1 MANIT
6 PRHDKAGNVIS
17 YRIRVSRGYDLE
29 GNKLKPYEMTFKP
42 APGMTRRQA
51 EKEVQRQALLF
62 EEQCRQGYAPDNRQT
77 FAQYAAYAMQC
88 KEQAG
93 RKRRTLER
101 YQDLLQRI
109 NAGIGHIKLAE
120 LRPQHLTAFYNQ
132 LRQAGVRTS
141 SGVAAPIADFRAVM
155 AQKQLTRERLAA
167 CSGVSPTTI
176 TSLCK
181 GNRIQAQ
188 CAEKLADALEMDK
201 AALFSFQVSTKPLAE
216 KTVLEYHRLIASVL
230 AQAEKEMLVPY
241 NAAEKVVNK
250 PKSALSHPVNYFQ
263 PEELERIRDA
273 LEQEPLKWQVI
284 THLLLVTGCRRG
296 EIMGLKWSAVD
307 LQAGTLRIENNLLY
321 SRKLGV
327 YEDTTKTETSA
338 RVIRIPEETAQLLRR
353 YREEWET
360 LRQTYGASWNSY
372 LQIPTGSGELH
383 SQRAEFLF
391 IREEAGKVGYPMNP
405 DSPTGWLAAFS
416 KRHNLPHINPHAFRH
431 TLASVLCMQNIDI
444 TTIRKWLGHK
454 SVTTTLNIYE
464 HILEQGKE
472 QVVNCVSDVIL
483 KKHTP
488 AKGQA

>member
-1 MANIT
+1 M
-6 PRHDKAGNVIS
+6 
-17 YRIRVSRGYDLE
+17 
-29 GNKLKPYEMTFKP
+29 
-42 APGMTRRQA
+42 
-51 EKEVQRQALLF
+51 
-62 EEQCRQGYAPDNRQT
+62 
-77 FAQYAAYAMQC
+77 
-88 KEQAG
+88 
-93 RKRRTLER
+93 
-101 YQDLLQRI
+101 
-109 NAGIGHIKLAE
+109 
-120 LRPQHLTAFYNQ
+120 
-132 LRQAGVRTS
+132 
-141 SGVAAPIADFRAVM
+141 
-155 AQKQLTRERLAA
+155 
-167 CSGVSPTTI
+167 
-176 TSLCK
+176 
-181 GNRIQAQ
+181 
-188 CAEKLADALEMDK
+188 
-201 AALFSFQVSTKPLAE
+201 
-216 KTVLEYHRLIASVL
+216 
-230 AQAEKEMLVPY
+230 
-241 NAAEKVVNK
+241 
-250 PKSALSHPVNYFQ
+250 
-263 PEELERIRDA
+263 
-273 LEQEPLKWQVI
+273 KWQVI

-307 LQAGTLRIENNLLY
+307 LQAGALRIENNLLY

-444 TTIRKWLGHK
+444 TTISKWLGHK

-483 KKHTP
+483 KKHIP

>member
-1 MANIT
+1 M
-6 PRHDKAGNVIS
+6 R
-17 YRIRVSRGYDLE
+17 
-29 GNKLKPYEMTFKP
+29 
-42 APGMTRRQA
+42 
-51 EKEVQRQALLF
+51 
-62 EEQCRQGYAPDNRQT
+62 
-77 FAQYAAYAMQC
+77 
-88 KEQAG
+88 
-93 RKRRTLER
+93 RKR
-101 YQDLLQRI
+101 
-109 NAGIGHIKLAE
+109 
-120 LRPQHLTAFYNQ
+120 
-132 LRQAGVRTS
+132 
-141 SGVAAPIADFRAVM
+141 
-155 AQKQLTRERLAA
+155 
-167 CSGVSPTTI
+167 
-176 TSLCK
+176 
-181 GNRIQAQ
+181 
-188 CAEKLADALEMDK
+188 
-201 AALFSFQVSTKPLAE
+201 
-216 KTVLEYHRLIASVL
+216 
-230 AQAEKEMLVPY
+230 
-241 NAAEKVVNK
+241 VVNK
-250 PKSALSHPVNYFQ
+250 PKSACSHLVNYFQ

-273 LEQEPLKWQVI
+273 LEQELLKWQVI

-307 LQAGTLRIENNLLY
+307 LQAGALRIENNLLY

-444 TTIRKWLGHK
+444 TTISKWLGHK

-488 AKGQA
+488 AKEQA